1 MILYSD
7 SANGND
13 TFRRSSFKRHEMDAC
28 FIFGLGG
35 LLSSSSVGLTSLSHP
50 DIFFFPIINTSR
62 DGETRGAIFP
72 LQRNGENRGGVERVS
87 FGLQN
92 GEKQSSLSS
101 SGSQI
106 GEQQSSYS
114 SSRGVVASVSFKH
127 PSLSDAFERVSPA
140 LPIGE
145 QHFHS
150 SSTGEKAEG
159 LVLAWRNLPWSEIG
173 LVFRNC

>member
-1 MILYSD
+1 MV
-7 SANGND
+7 
-13 TFRRSSFKRHEMDAC
+13 SF
-28 FIFGLGG
+28 
-35 LLSSSSVGLTSLSHP
+35 
-50 DIFFFPIINTSR
+50 
-62 DGETRGAIFP
+62 
-72 LQRNGENRGGVERVS
+72 GENRGGVEMVS

-92 GEKQSSLSS
+92 GEKQSSPSS

-114 SSRGVVASVSFKH
+114 SSSGVDARVSFKH
-127 PSLSDAFERVSPA
+127 PSLSEAFERVS
-140 LPIGE
+140 PIGE

-159 LVLAWRNLPWSEIG
+159 LDLALRNLPWSEIG